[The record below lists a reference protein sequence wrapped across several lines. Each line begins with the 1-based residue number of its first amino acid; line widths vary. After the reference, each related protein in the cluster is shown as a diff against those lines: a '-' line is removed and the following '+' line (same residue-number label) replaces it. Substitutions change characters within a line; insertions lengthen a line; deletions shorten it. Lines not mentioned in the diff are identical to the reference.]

1 MTIKDRISEDMK
13 AAMRAKDTQSLESI
27 RLLRAAIQRR
37 EVDERISLDDDGVL
51 SVVEKQ
57 LKQCR
62 DSIAQFSNGGREDL
76 VAKERAYMEVL
87 QAYLPAQLEDQEIDK
102 LVASALAE
110 TGAEKLRDMGMVMAL
125 LKEKLKGKADM
136 SAVSQKVKS
145 QLQP

>member
-1 MTIKDRISEDMK
+1 MTLKDRISEDMK

-62 DSIAQFSNGGREDL
+62 DAIAQFSDGGRDDL
-76 VAKERAYMEVL
+76 VAKENVYMDVL
-87 QAYLPAQLEDQEIDK
+87 QAYMPAQLGDQEIDQI
-102 LVASALAE
+102 VASALAE
-110 TGAEKLRDMGMVMAL
+110 TGAEKLRDMGKVMAL
-125 LKEKLKGKADM
+125 LKDKLKGKADM
-136 SAVSQKVKS
+136 SHVSQKVKS